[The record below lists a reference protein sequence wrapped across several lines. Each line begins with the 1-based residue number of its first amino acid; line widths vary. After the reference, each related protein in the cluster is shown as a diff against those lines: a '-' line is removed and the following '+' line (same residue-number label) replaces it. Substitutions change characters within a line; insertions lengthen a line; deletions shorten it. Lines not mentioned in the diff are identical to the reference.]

1 MNRGSAPIV
10 ITGGAQRLGLAMA
23 LGLHDSHA
31 PVVITYRRERPALDD
46 LRERGIVTLQAD
58 FRDADSIMSFVDELR
73 TRYQSLRAIIHNA
86 SEWMS
91 ESGDQDDADVLQ
103 KMMNIHVA
111 APYLINRECAP
122 LLQRHAETAGH
133 ADIIHMSDYVADT
146 GSRKHLAYAASK
158 AALNN
163 LTLSFASSLA
173 PLVKV
178 NGIAP
183 SMLMF
188 NVDDDDDYRARARR
202 KSLLEVAP
210 GAGECV
216 STARYLLDSRYLT
229 GKTLGLDGGRPLAR
243 AS

>member
-1 MNRGSAPIV
+1 MNYADAPIL

-23 LGLHDSHA
+23 MDLHASHA
-31 PVVITYRRERPALDD
+31 PVIITYRRERAVLDE
-46 LRERGIVTLQAD
+46 LRARGIVTLQAD
-58 FRDADSIMSFVDELR
+58 FRDSDSILAFVETLR
-73 TRYQSLRAIIHNA
+73 ARYDSLRAIIHNA
-86 SEWMS
+86 SEWMG
-91 ESGDQDDADVLQ
+91 EGGDHDDAEVLR
-103 KMMNIHVA
+103 KMLNIHVN

-122 LLQRHAETAGH
+122 LLRRHAEREGH

-188 NVDDDDDYRARARR
+188 NADDDDDYRARARN

-216 STARYLLDSRYLT
+216 NTVRYLLDSRYLT

>member
-1 MNRGSAPIV
+1 MNRGDSPIL

-23 LGLHDSHA
+23 LGLHESHA
-31 PVVITYRRERPALDD
+31 PVVITYRRERPTLDN
-46 LRERGIVTLQAD
+46 LRDRGIVTIQAD
-58 FRDADSIMSFVDELR
+58 FDSTDSILAFTDELR
-73 TRYQSLRAIIHNA
+73 RRYSSLRAIVHNA
-86 SEWMS
+86 SEWMR
-91 ESGDQDDADVLQ
+91 EGGDYDDAEVLQ
-103 KMMNIHVA
+103 RMMTIHVA
-111 APYLINRECAP
+111 APYLINRECTD
-122 LLQRHAETAGH
+122 LLQRHAESAGH
-133 ADIIHMSDYVADT
+133 ADIIHMSDYVAET

-173 PLVKV
+173 PLIKV

-188 NVDDDDDYRARARR
+188 NVDDDDDYRARARS

-210 GAGECV
+210 GAGECLN
-216 STARYLLDSRYLT
+216 TARYLLDSRYLT

>member
-1 MNRGSAPIV
+1 MKAADSPIV

-23 LGLHDSHA
+23 LGLHESHA
-31 PVVITYRRERPALDD
+31 PVVITYRRERPSLDD
-46 LRERGIVTLQAD
+46 LRDRGIVTLQVD
-58 FRDADSIMSFVDELR
+58 FDCNNSILAFTEELR
-73 TRYQSLRAIIHNA
+73 QRYSSLRAIIHNA
-86 SEWMS
+86 SEWMG
-91 ESGDQDDADVLQ
+91 EGGDHDDAEVLQ
-103 KMMNIHVA
+103 RMMTVHVA
-111 APYLINRECAP
+111 APYLINRELTP
-122 LLQRHAETAGH
+122 LLERHADATGH

-146 GSRKHLAYAASK
+146 GSRKHLAYEASK

-163 LTLSFASSLA
+163 LNLSFASSLA
-173 PLVKV
+173 PRIKV

-188 NVDDDDDYRARARR
+188 NTHDDDEYRARARS

-210 GAGECV
+210 GAGECLN
-216 STARYLLDSRYLT
+216 TARYLLDSRYLT

>member
-1 MNRGSAPIV
+1 MNPGDSPIL

-23 LGLHDSHA
+23 LGLHESHA
-31 PVVITYRRERPALDD
+31 PVVITYRRERPSLEQ
-46 LRERGIVTLQAD
+46 LRDRGIVTIQAD
-58 FRDADSIMSFVDELR
+58 FDSTDSILAFTDELR
-73 TRYQSLRAIIHNA
+73 RRYSSLRAIIHNA
-86 SEWMS
+86 SEWMG
-91 ESGDQDDADVLQ
+91 EGGEHDDAEVLQ
-103 KMMNIHVA
+103 RMMTIHVA
-111 APYLINRECAP
+111 APYLINRELAP
-122 LLQRHAETAGH
+122 LLQQHADAAGH
-133 ADIIHMSDYVADT
+133 ADIIHMSDYVAET

-173 PLVKV
+173 PRIKV

-188 NVDDDDDYRARARR
+188 NTHDDDEYRARARN

-216 STARYLLDSRYLT
+216 STAQYLLDSRYLT

>member
-1 MNRGSAPIV
+1 MTETAPIL

-23 LGLHDSHA
+23 LDLHDIYA
-31 PVVITYRRERPALDD
+31 PVVITYRRERPALDN
-46 LRERGIVTLQAD
+46 LRDRGIETLQAD
-58 FRDADSIMSFVDELR
+58 FRDADSILAFTEELR
-73 TRYQSLRAIIHNA
+73 RRYTSLRAIIHNA
-86 SEWMS
+86 SDWMG
-91 ESGDQDDADVLQ
+91 EGGEYDDAVVLE
-103 KMMNIHVA
+103 KMMTIHVT
-111 APYLINRECAP
+111 APYLLNRECAP
-122 LLQRHAETAGH
+122 MLLRHADKDGH
-133 ADIIHMSDYVADT
+133 ADIIHMSDYVAET
-146 GSRKHLAYAASK
+146 GSRKHFAYAASK

-173 PLVKV
+173 PKVKV

-188 NVDDDDDYRARARR
+188 NADDDDDYRARARR

-210 GAGECV
+210 GAGEAV
-216 STARYLLDSRYLT
+216 STVRYLLDSRYLT